1 MTAYVSGPGGAAMEL
16 VVVPFG
22 LADVADGGQVGASHV
37 RSGLERGLEL
47 GEDVVVHCADGEFL
61 AATVTG
67 HDFELDDTLYRL
79 ELGVRLPL
87 REAAVRL
94 GVEPPDPAERPR
106 TIGVQDVQ
114 DVLDLLGRLR
124 RGRPD

>member
-1 MTAYVSGPGGAAMEL
+1 MEL
-16 VVVPFG
+16 VVVPFV
-22 LADVADGGQVGASHV
+22 LADVADGGEVRASHV
-37 RSGLERGLEL
+37 RAGLERGLEL
-47 GEDVVVHCADGEFL
+47 HEDVVVHCADGEFL
-61 AATVTG
+61 AATVVG

-94 GVEPPDPAERPR
+94 GVEEQDLGERGR
-106 TIGVQDVQ
+106 AIGVQ

-124 RGRPD
+124 RGRRS